1 MPITPAEMADIG
13 TDAFHMAQYI
23 LKALK
28 EDESGA
34 KKLDKDEMKTLLK
47 QHLLPLA
54 AKVARD
60 LID

>member
-1 MPITPAEMADIG
+1 MPITPAEMVDIG
-13 TDAFHMAQYI
+13 TDAFHMAEFI
-23 LKALK
+23 FKALK
-28 EDESGA
+28 EDEHG
-34 KKLDKDEMKTLLK
+34 KKLDKDEMKVLLK